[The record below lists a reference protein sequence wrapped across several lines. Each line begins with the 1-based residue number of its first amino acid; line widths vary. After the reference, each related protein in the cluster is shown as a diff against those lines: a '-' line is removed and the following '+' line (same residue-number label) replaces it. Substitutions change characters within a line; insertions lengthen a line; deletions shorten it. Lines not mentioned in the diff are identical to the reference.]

1 MKLDS
6 KLISREE
13 SIIKKIRI
21 NRNLPRGEYRFCD
34 IFSGIETSP
43 AIRLLFKDKEF
54 SELQNLRIEITSKV
68 FYMKVHDIDEK
79 LLINSRYLRRGRKE
93 FIYLDLIH
101 EFTHIKQRRE
111 GLNLFDD
118 RYSYI
123 DRPTELVAYANAV
136 NEARRLGL
144 SELEIY
150 DYLWVDWISESEL
163 QTLANRLDVKPIS
176 EKKTQ

>member
-1 MKLDS
+1 MKMDS
-6 KLISREE
+6 KLISSEE
-13 SIIKKIRI
+13 SIIKKFKI
-21 NRNLPRGEYRFCD
+21 NRNLPHGEYLFNE

-43 AIRLLFKDKEF
+43 ALRLLFKDKEF
-54 SELQNLRIEITSKV
+54 SELQSLKVEITSKV

-118 RYSYI
+118 RYSYV

-150 DYLWVDWISESEL
+150 DYIWVDWISDSEL
-163 QTLANRLDVKPIS
+163 QTLAKRLDLKPPN
-176 EKKTQ
+176 

>member
-13 SIIKKIRI
+13 SIIKKIKI
-21 NRNLPRGEYRFCD
+21 KRNLPRGEYRFSE

-68 FYMKVHDIDEK
+68 FYMKVHDVDEK

-93 FIYLDLIH
+93 FIYLDIIH
-101 EFTHIKQRRE
+101 EFTHI
-111 GLNLFDD
+111 NLG
-118 RYSYI
+118 S
-123 DRPTELVAYANAV
+123 
-136 NEARRLGL
+136 
-144 SELEIY
+144 
-150 DYLWVDWISESEL
+150 
-163 QTLANRLDVKPIS
+163 
-176 EKKTQ
+176 